1 MVQKKEMTAD
11 FEQLTYT
18 GEMLKDSWE
27 KQLVIFKKLEKTRI
41 AEYGISNFIDWILL
55 NKYYSEWLFVSSS
68 MWRLLISMPKPDG
81 KLNYQQTLEIQVD
94 PKTSLFTME
103 YSDWDSINTKSDYE
117 KAITW
122 KTKCTN
128 IELVTKF
135 VEFINWNKD
144 WC

>member
-18 GEMLKDSWE
+18 SEMLKDSWK
-27 KQLVIFKKLEKTRI
+27 KQLAVFKNLGKTRI

-55 NKYYSEWLFVSSS
+55 NKYYSERLFVSSS

-94 PKTSLFTME
+94 PKTLLFTME
-103 YSDWDSINTKSDYE
+103 YSDWDSIDTKNDYE
-117 KAITW
+117 KAIIW
-122 KTKCTN
+122 KRKCTKL
-128 IELVTKF
+128 ELITRF
-135 VEFINWNKD
+135 IEFINWNKD